1 MNRREWLFRTGALVA
16 AAAARAPV
24 RADEVPYVQTPQ
36 NVVDAML
43 ELGGVRGNDFLI
55 DLGSGDGRIVITA
68 AKKFGTR
75 GLGIDYDPSLVERST
90 RLAREAGVAERVTF
104 VKKDIFDTDLAPATV
119 ITMYLLPEVNLQL
132 RPRLLSTL
140 RPGTRIVSHDWDM
153 GDWEPDGKT
162 EVIAPDKPVGVLKQS
177 TIYLWI
183 IPARAEGRWRT
194 RVPLPSGLAE
204 VMLDIDQQFQAL
216 SGTARIGS
224 RELPIERAFL
234 RGPLVFMRFGD
245 GDEAVRFQGHLF
257 TDRMVGRVTTADD
270 RNHPWRALRVKSDG

>member
-1 MNRREWLFRTGALVA
+1 MNRREWLFRAGALA
-16 AAAARAPV
+16 AAAASGATAG
-24 RADEVPYVQTPQ
+24 ADEVPYVQTPQ

-43 ELGGVRGNDFLI
+43 DIAGVRGSDFLI

-75 GLGIDYDPSLVERST
+75 GIGVDYDPYLVERST

-104 VKKDIFDTDLAPATV
+104 VKKDIFETDLAPASV
-119 ITMYLLPEVNLQL
+119 VTMYLLPEFNLQL
-132 RPRLLSTL
+132 RPRLLATL

-153 GDWEPDGKT
+153 GDWEPDGKV

-183 IPARAEGRWRT
+183 IPARAEGQWQT
-194 RVPLPSGLAE
+194 RVPLPSGLAD
-204 VMLDIDQQFQAL
+204 VTLSIDQQFQAL
-216 SGTARIGS
+216 SGTARVGP
-224 RELPIERAFL
+224 RELPIERAFV

-245 GDEAVRFQGHLF
+245 GEEAVRFQGHLF

-270 RNHPWRALRVKSDG
+270 RTHPWRALRVKTGT